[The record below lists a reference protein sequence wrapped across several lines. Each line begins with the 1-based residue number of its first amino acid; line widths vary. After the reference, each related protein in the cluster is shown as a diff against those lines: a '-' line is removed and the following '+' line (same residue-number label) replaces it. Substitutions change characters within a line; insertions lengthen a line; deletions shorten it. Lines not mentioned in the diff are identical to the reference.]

1 MSKPSTQ
8 LKNKGRANRGPLFAL
23 PREILDSPA
32 WARLSAHEIKLLVD
46 MGAALRGANNGDL
59 SCTWAAMHQRGW
71 ASRDTLARAL
81 AGLLSRGFITLT
93 RQGGKRVCNLYAVT
107 WLPVDE
113 CSGKLDVKPRPVPSH
128 DWRNWQPPPEAIN
141 TPTVLNKQKNVDT
154 PTVSSKH
161 AYRVNGHTEAPLLT
175 RLPC

>member
-1 MSKPSTQ
+1 MSKTSKQ
-8 LKNKGRANRGPLFAL
+8 LKNKGRANRGPFLAL
-23 PREILDSPA
+23 PRDVLLSDA
-32 WARLSAHEIKLLVD
+32 WAALTAHEVKLLVD
-46 MGAALRGANNGDL
+46 MGAALRGSNNGDL

-93 RQGGKRVCNLYAVT
+93 RQGGRRVCSLYAVT

-113 CSGKLDVKPRPVPSH
+113 CGGKLDVKPRPVPANT
-128 DWRNWQPPPEAIN
+128 WRDWQP
-141 TPTVLNKQKNVDT
+141 QKIVDT

-161 AYRVNGHTEAPLLT
+161 AHRVNGHTEAPLLT